1 MLFLTDLIY
10 AYFLEI
16 NREQG
21 KIFNSYWEN
30 KNSTAIVD
38 KNVLENPSLV
48 GTKLGLFCFEYS
60 SKISSNHVSFTLAV
74 GV

>member
-1 MLFLTDLIY
+1 MLILIDLIY

-16 NREQG
+16 NRDSKE

-38 KNVLENPSLV
+38 KNALENPSLV
-48 GTKLGLFCFEYS
+48 EP
-60 SKISSNHVSFTLAV
+60 N
-74 GV
+74 